1 MSKTIVQTQ
10 DIQLDLPP
18 DGLQLSDGKVLTEV
32 TVAYEAY
39 GTLAA
44 DGRNA
49 IYVCHALT
57 GDAHAAFYHA
67 EDDRDPGWWDEL
79 IGPGKGIDT
88 DRYYVVCANI
98 LGGCKGTTGPCSTNP
113 ETGKPY
119 GTSFPLVTVRD
130 VVQVQK
136 LLLDQLGV
144 SELYAVIGGSLGGM
158 QALEWAVRFPDYVK
172 RCICVAS
179 GVNLSPQALTFDI
192 IGRSEIESDPNWAGG
207 DYYDKSEGPA
217 AGLSRARQI
226 GHVTY
231 LSSASM
237 ATKFGR
243 DERASPYP
251 GQSSLFSTN
260 FQIESYLNHQGSKF
274 VKRFDANSYL
284 YISRMMDMFDLVAEF
299 GSIAEAF
306 RDAKSK
312 FLIVS
317 ISSDWLFPPG
327 QQLDIVESL
336 VTERKNVSYFQ
347 IDSAYGHDAF
357 LLEYETL
364 GRAVDAFL
372 NGADPSTVN
381 GSDNLVDRDL
391 ICEMIEPE
399 TRVLDVG
406 SGEGD
411 MMLALAKQ
419 RNITG
424 ICLDL
429 GFDEIVE
436 CMRKGLPAIQLDAD
450 EGLNRIASD
459 AFDCVLLNQTI
470 QQLHSALD
478 TIRHMLRIAP
488 TCVVGFPNFAYYR
501 CRLSVLIG
509 RLPVSRTLPFEWYET
524 PNIHLVTVDEF
535 RHLCRKNDIHIAD
548 IRFLAETAIGRLL
561 IAIGAV
567 NLGSERGL
575 VKLTRA

>member
-1 MSKTIVQTQ
+1 MPKTIVQTQ

-18 DGLQLSDGKVLTEV
+18 GGLQLNDGKVLTEV

-67 EDDRDPGWWDEL
+67 EEDRDPGWWDEL
-79 IGPGKGIDT
+79 IGPGKSVDT

-98 LGGCKGTTGPCSTNP
+98 LGGCKGTTGPCSINP
-113 ETGKPY
+113 ETGRPY
-119 GTSFPLVTVRD
+119 GTAFPLITVRD

-144 SELYAVIGGSLGGM
+144 PELYAVIGGSLGGM
-158 QALEWAVRFPDYVK
+158 QTLEWAVRFPDYVK

-179 GVNLSPQALTFDI
+179 GVSLSPQALTFDI

-207 DYYDKSEGPA
+207 DYYDKSAGPA

-237 ATKFGR
+237 AIKFGR

-260 FQIESYLNHQGSKF
+260 FQIESYLSHQGSKF

-306 RDAKSK
+306 RDVKSK

-327 QQLDIVESL
+327 QQLDIVENL
-336 VTERKNVSYFQ
+336 VAARKNVSYFQ

-372 NGADPSTVN
+372 NGADPATVN
-381 GSDNLVDRDL
+381 GSGNLVDRDL

-406 SGEGD
+406 SGGGD
-411 MMLALAKQ
+411 MMLSLTKQ

-436 CMRKGLPAIQLDAD
+436 CMSKGLPAIQLDAD
-450 EGLNRIASD
+450 EGLKRIASD

-488 TCVVGFPNFAYYR
+488 ACVVGFPNFAYYR
-501 CRLSVLIG
+501 CRLSILLG
-509 RLPVSRTLPFEWYET
+509 RLPVSNTLPFEWYET

-535 RHLCRKNDIHIAD
+535 RQLCRQNDIHIAD
-548 IRFLAETAIGRLL
+548 IRFLAETVVGRLL
-561 IAIGAV
+561 IALGGV

>member
-113 ETGKPY
+113 ATGKPY
-119 GTSFPLVTVRD
+119 GTDFPLITIRD

-136 LLLDQLGV
+136 LLLDQLGI

-231 LSSASM
+231 LSSAAM

-299 GSIAEAF
+299 GSLAEAF

-327 QQLDIVESL
+327 QQLDIVENL
-336 VTERKNVSYFQ
+336 VAARKNVSYFQ

-372 NGADPSTVN
+372 NGVDPATVN
-381 GSDNLVDRDL
+381 GSDNLVDREL

-406 SGEGD
+406 SGGGE
-411 MMLALAKQ
+411 MMLALTKQ
-419 RNITG
+419 RNVTG

-429 GFDEIVE
+429 GFNEIVE
-436 CMRKGLPAIQLDAD
+436 CMSKGLPAIQLDAD
-450 EGLNRIASD
+450 EGLKRIASD

-501 CRLSVLIG
+501 CRLSVLLG
-509 RLPVSRTLPFEWYET
+509 RLPVSKTLPFEWYET

-535 RHLCRKNDIHIAD
+535 RQLCRKNDIHIAD
-548 IRFLAETAIGRLL
+548 IRFLAETVMGRLL
-561 IAIGAV
+561 IAIGGV

>member
-57 GDAHAAFYHA
+57 GDAHAALYHA

-119 GTSFPLVTVRD
+119 GTAFPLITVRD

-136 LLLDQLGV
+136 LLLDQLSV

-192 IGRSEIESDPNWAGG
+192 IARSEIESDPNWAGG
-207 DYYDKSEGPA
+207 DYYDKSESPES
-217 AGLSRARQI
+217 GLSRARQI

-299 GSIAEAF
+299 GSLAEAF

-327 QQLDIVESL
+327 QQLDIVENL
-336 VTERKNVSYFQ
+336 VAARKNVSYFQ
-347 IDSAYGHDAF
+347 IDSVYGHDAF
-357 LLEYETL
+357 LLEHETL

-406 SGEGD
+406 SGGGD
-411 MMLALAKQ
+411 MMLALTKQ
-419 RNITG
+419 RNVTG

-436 CMRKGLPAIQLDAD
+436 CMSKGLPAIQLDAD
-450 EGLNRIASD
+450 EGLKRIASD

-501 CRLSVLIG
+501 CRLSVLLG
-509 RLPVSRTLPFEWYET
+509 RLPVSKTLPFEWYET

-535 RHLCRKNDIHIAD
+535 RQLCRKNDIHIAD
-548 IRFLAETAIGRLL
+548 IRFLAETVTGRLL
-561 IAIGAV
+561 IAIGGV

>member
-1 MSKTIVQTQ
+1 M
-10 DIQLDLPP
+10 
-18 DGLQLSDGKVLTEV
+18 
-32 TVAYEAY
+32 
-39 GTLAA
+39 
-44 DGRNA
+44 
-49 IYVCHALT
+49 
-57 GDAHAAFYHA
+57 
-67 EDDRDPGWWDEL
+67 
-79 IGPGKGIDT
+79 
-88 DRYYVVCANI
+88 
-98 LGGCKGTTGPCSTNP
+98 
-113 ETGKPY
+113 
-119 GTSFPLVTVRD
+119 
-130 VVQVQK
+130 
-136 LLLDQLGV
+136 
-144 SELYAVIGGSLGGM
+144 
-158 QALEWAVRFPDYVK
+158 
-172 RCICVAS
+172 AS
-179 GVNLSPQALTFDI
+179 GVSLSPQALTFDI

-207 DYYDKSEGPA
+207 DYYDKSAGPA

-237 ATKFGR
+237 AIKFGR

-260 FQIESYLNHQGSKF
+260 FQIESYLSHQGSKF

-306 RDAKSK
+306 RDVKSK

-327 QQLDIVESL
+327 QQLDIVENL
-336 VTERKNVSYFQ
+336 VAARKNVSYFQ

-372 NGADPSTVN
+372 NGADPATVN
-381 GSDNLVDRDL
+381 GSGNLVDRDL

-406 SGEGD
+406 SGGGD
-411 MMLALAKQ
+411 MMLSLTKQ

-436 CMRKGLPAIQLDAD
+436 CMSKGLPAIQLDAD
-450 EGLNRIASD
+450 EGLKRIASD

-488 TCVVGFPNFAYYR
+488 ACVVGFPNFAYYR
-501 CRLSVLIG
+501 CRLSILLG
-509 RLPVSRTLPFEWYET
+509 RLPVSNTLPFEWYET

-535 RHLCRKNDIHIAD
+535 RQLCRQNDIHIAD
-548 IRFLAETAIGRLL
+548 IRFLAETVVGRLL
-561 IAIGAV
+561 IALGGV

>member
-57 GDAHAAFYHA
+57 GDAHAALYHA

-119 GTSFPLVTVRD
+119 GTAFPLITVRD

-136 LLLDQLGV
+136 LLLDQLSV

-192 IGRSEIESDPNWAGG
+192 IARSEIESDPNWAGG
-207 DYYDKSEGPA
+207 DYYDKSESPES
-217 AGLSRARQI
+217 GLSRARQI

-299 GSIAEAF
+299 GSLAEAF

-327 QQLDIVESL
+327 QQLDIVENL
-336 VTERKNVSYFQ
+336 VAARKNVSYFQ
-347 IDSAYGHDAF
+347 IDSVYGHDAF
-357 LLEYETL
+357 LLEHETL

-399 TRVLDVG
+399 IRVLDVG
-406 SGEGD
+406 SGGGD
-411 MMLALAKQ
+411 MMLALTKQ
-419 RNITG
+419 RNVTG

-436 CMRKGLPAIQLDAD
+436 CMSKGLPAIQLDAD
-450 EGLNRIASD
+450 EGLKRIASD

-501 CRLSVLIG
+501 CRLSVLLG
-509 RLPVSRTLPFEWYET
+509 RLPVSKTLPFEWYET

-535 RHLCRKNDIHIAD
+535 RQLCRKNDIHIAD
-548 IRFLAETAIGRLL
+548 IRFLAETVTGRLL
-561 IAIGAV
+561 IAIGGV

>member
-1 MSKTIVQTQ
+1 MPKSIVQTQ

-18 DGLQLSDGKVLTEV
+18 DGLQLSDGKVLSEV
-32 TVAYEAY
+32 TVAYETY

-44 DGRNA
+44 DGRNV

-119 GTSFPLVTVRD
+119 GTDFPLITVRD

-158 QALEWAVRFPDYVK
+158 QALEWAVRFPDYVN

-231 LSSASM
+231 LSSAAM

-327 QQLDIVESL
+327 QQLDIVENL
-336 VTERKNVSYFQ
+336 VAARKNVSYFQ

-372 NGADPSTVN
+372 NGADPSAVN

-406 SGEGD
+406 SGSGD
-411 MMLALAKQ
+411 MMLALTKQ

-450 EGLNRIASD
+450 EGLKRIASD

-488 TCVVGFPNFAYYR
+488 ACVVGFPNFAYYR
-501 CRLSVLIG
+501 CRLSILLG
-509 RLPVSRTLPFEWYET
+509 RLPVSNTLPFEWYET

-535 RHLCRKNDIHIAD
+535 RQLCCKNDIHIAD
-548 IRFLAETAIGRLL
+548 IRFLAETVIGRLL
-561 IAIGAV
+561 IAVGGV

>member
-10 DIQLDLPP
+10 EIQLDLPP
-18 DGLQLSDGKVLTEV
+18 DGLQLSDGKVLSEV
-32 TVAYEAY
+32 AVAYEAY

-44 DGRNA
+44 DGRNV

-88 DRYYVVCANI
+88 DSYYVVCANI

-119 GTSFPLVTVRD
+119 GTDFPLITIRD
-130 VVQVQK
+130 VVQVEK

-231 LSSASM
+231 LSSAAM

-327 QQLDIVESL
+327 QQLDIVENL
-336 VTERKNVSYFQ
+336 VAARKNVSYFQ

-406 SGEGD
+406 SGSGD
-411 MMLALAKQ
+411 MMLALTKQ

-450 EGLNRIASD
+450 EGLKRIASD

-488 TCVVGFPNFAYYR
+488 ACVVGFPNFAYY
-501 CRLSVLIG
+501 
-509 RLPVSRTLPFEWYET
+509 
-524 PNIHLVTVDEF
+524 
-535 RHLCRKNDIHIAD
+535 
-548 IRFLAETAIGRLL
+548 
-561 IAIGAV
+561 
-567 NLGSERGL
+567 
-575 VKLTRA
+575 

>member
-113 ETGKPY
+113 ATGKPY
-119 GTSFPLVTVRD
+119 GTDFPLITIRD

-136 LLLDQLGV
+136 LLLDQLGI

-231 LSSASM
+231 LSSAAM

-299 GSIAEAF
+299 GSLAEAF

-327 QQLDIVESL
+327 QQLDIVENL
-336 VTERKNVSYFQ
+336 VAARKNVSYFQ

-381 GSDNLVDRDL
+381 GSDNLVDREL

-406 SGEGD
+406 SGGGE
-411 MMLALAKQ
+411 MMLALTKQ
-419 RNITG
+419 RNVTG

-429 GFDEIVE
+429 GFNEIVE
-436 CMRKGLPAIQLDAD
+436 CMSKGLPAIQLDAD
-450 EGLNRIASD
+450 EGLKRIASD

-501 CRLSVLIG
+501 CRLSVLLG
-509 RLPVSRTLPFEWYET
+509 RLPVSKTLPFEWYET

-535 RHLCRKNDIHIAD
+535 RQLCRKNDIHIAD
-548 IRFLAETAIGRLL
+548 IRFLAETVMGRLL
-561 IAIGAV
+561 IAIGGV